1 MKRKLCSVLLALCMV
16 LTLLPVSALAEERT
30 PAEAEQVATQLP
42 SAEDG
47 VVTLESDTSISAAA
61 LQSAI
66 ANGLEINLNGKALTI
81 TSADTVSV
89 PEGKTVKFYNG
100 TILNSTF
107 TRGDLAAFAAGKDA
121 TLIVDN
127 VTMNTTGSAF
137 FPAGNASAVTVTNS
151 NITAGVYVIGTNASG
166 NLSDNVRITL
176 KDSTLTSTCY
186 QNNDRDTC
194 TVMINVPGTMNIDNC
209 KIYGGRQ
216 VLFVRCGTATV
227 NNSTITLSNA
237 YNGAGTYDSKDW
249 SSGNEVPMGAVVVGN
264 RTNSTAYDTPATC
277 TLNNTTV
284 TGGRVYTYQKDEIA
298 VKLNITGNSTIN
310 GAFVNGDGENGKAT
324 IVTESGTY
332 SDLANAVAYAA
343 DGATIKLAGDVTVT
357 KPIEVAKSMTLD
369 LNGHVLT
376 AATASNRSESNDVK
390 NSAIWVT
397 AEKVNLTID
406 GTTARSGMTMGDTHD
421 TNWMTKVWG
430 FVDLREGS
438 AGSTVTVNGGS
449 YTGSTCASDNYHY
462 TALFTVGSE
471 SKLVLNNVIAETD
484 ERVVKA
490 SACGEVIVS
499 GGTYNITG
507 IDAFLGAAFET
518 KTASFTNMKL
528 TAKYGGCVQVGNNAT
543 FENCEIKVTDIRTGE
558 GTHLNCAV
566 AVQYGGTAT
575 VKSGIYTAPYAAYV
589 YSSGGT
595 INIENGTFTG
605 VVRADATTDAT
616 ATINIKNGSFN
627 GEIQKG
633 AGAGNETIAITG
645 GTYTSD
651 PSAYVAS
658 GAIARKDSDAQYT
671 VVAKSNLTSG
681 VYTSD
686 PSSALAPGYVS
697 YKNSD
702 DTYTVYYPVPVTP
715 GNTSSSTT
723 KNPDGSTTTTTTD
736 KTTGT
741 VTETTKNPDGSTTTV
756 ETRKDGSV
764 TETNKTAGGSVG
776 TVKSDANGNSEISA
790 SISAA
795 DVNAAAKKNEPVA
808 APVSVA
814 PAASSAA
821 APVIKLSVPASA
833 GEVSVVIP
841 VTNAQQGTVA
851 IKVNPDGTEEIIKTS
866 VVTKDGVVLGVKGSA
881 QIKIVNN
888 DKDFSD
894 TVGHWAE
901 SDVDFVSAR
910 ELFNGTAPQ
919 TFSPESATTRG
930 MVVTVLARLAG
941 ESTDGGANWY
951 DKGCAWAVTNGV
963 SDGTDPNGTVTREQL
978 AAMLYRYFGSPA
990 VSGSLSFADA
1000 SSVSEY
1006 AHDAM
1011 QWCVNNGIING
1022 MDGLLN
1028 PQGQAT
1034 RAQVSAMFA
1043 RYIHLAATK

>member
-16 LTLLPVSALAEERT
+16 LTLLPVSALAVDGAPTGEST
-30 PAEAEQVATQLP
+30 PAETPAASNVAKIGDQEYATLADAVNAAESGA
-42 SAEDG
+42 
-47 VVTLESDTSISAAA
+47 
-61 LQSAI
+61 
-66 ANGLEINLNGKALTI
+66 TI
-81 TSADTVSV
+81 T
-89 PEGKTVKFYNG
+89 
-100 TILNSTF
+100 L
-107 TRGDLAAFAAGKDA
+107 
-121 TLIVDN
+121 
-127 VTMNTTGSAF
+127 
-137 FPAGNASAVTVTNS
+137 
-151 NITAGVYVIGTNASG
+151 
-166 NLSDNVRITL
+166 LSDVAL
-176 KDSTLTSTCY
+176 DSTLTLYGNLILDLNGHMISNGDRLETKY
-186 QNNDRDTC
+186 YLVKVAYGAEVSIIGNKENSSINDTRTNL
-194 TVMINVPGTMNIDNC
+194 TG
-209 KIYGGRQ
+209 
-216 VLFVRCGTATV
+216 
-227 NNSTITLSNA
+227 TITAICVFGNLTVDGAELTISRGVNGIAIKVDENGTDKLGKLTVKSGKVSSTQAIQNWGITTIDGGTFTGDVGSHA
-237 YNGAGTYDSKDW
+237 Y
-249 SSGNEVPMGAVVVGN
+249 SSI
-264 RTNSTAYDTPATC
+264 
-277 TLNNTTV
+277 
-284 TGGRVYTYQKDEIA
+284 GGD
-298 VKLNITGNSTIN
+298 LTIN
-310 GAFVNGDGENGKAT
+310 GGIFNGPVYSAQLKYGGWPTASEKTKIVNGTFNGLVAEYYDDGTNGLQP
-324 IVTESGTY
+324 VER
-332 SDLANAVAYAA
+332 SD
-343 DGATIKLAGDVTVT
+343 KPAGDVNCKVTISGGTFSDLSALDYLADDANVIVKLAADTTKDVTIPAGATV
-357 KPIEVAKSMTLD
+357 TLD
-369 LNGHVLT
+369 LNGKTLTNVSGHTITNNGNLTVTGSGTVDNITHAKAALYNNTGATATLNGGTFTRSAETGTANPNSANGNSWYTVKNYGTLTINNGVTVENKGSFSSAVVNGWYDASKIGTSSEPAHNADAVLT
-376 AATASNRSESNDVK
+376 
-390 NSAIWVT
+390 I
-397 AEKVNLTID
+397 
-406 GTTARSGMTMGDTHD
+406 
-421 TNWMTKVWG
+421 
-430 FVDLREGS
+430 
-438 AGSTVTVNGGS
+438 NGGS
-449 YTGSTCASDNYHY
+449 
-462 TALFTVGSE
+462 
-471 SKLVLNNVIAETD
+471 I
-484 ERVVKA
+484 
-490 SACGEVIVS
+490 S
-499 GGTYNITG
+499 GGKITVKNDDYGVLNITG
-507 IDAFLGAAFET
+507 
-518 KTASFTNMKL
+518 
-528 TAKYGGCVQVGNNAT
+528 
-543 FENCEIKVTDIRTGE
+543 
-558 GTHLNCAV
+558 
-566 AVQYGGTAT
+566 
-575 VKSGIYTAPYAAYV
+575 
-589 YSSGGT
+589 
-595 INIENGTFTG
+595 GTFTQPLDG
-605 VVRADATTDAT
+605 LYCIYNANVT
-616 ATINIKNGSFN
+616 AISGGNVNGSVGNYN
-627 GEIQKG
+627 G
-633 AGAGNETIAITG
+633 AITEANQCKFAISG

-658 GAIARKDSDAQYT
+658 GAIARKDGDT
-671 VVAKSNLTSG
+671 KFVVVEKANLTAG
-681 VYTSD
+681 VYMSD

-756 ETRKDGSV
+756 ETKKDGSV

-776 TVKSDANGNSEISA
+776 TVKSDANGNTEISA
-790 SISAA
+790 NISAA
-795 DVNAAAKKNEPVA
+795 DVSAAAKKNEPVA

-814 PAASSAA
+814 PAASPAA

-888 DKDFSD
+888 DKDFAD

-910 ELFNGTAPQ
+910 ELFTGTAPQ

-1043 RYIHLAATK
+1043 RYIRLMSTK

>member
-16 LTLLPVSALAEERT
+16 LTLLPVSAMADNG
-30 PAEAEQVATQLP
+30 AEAGESAPADVPAAETEYVAQIGEAKYKTLQAAIDAVPASTPTTIDVLADLTP
-42 SAEDG
+42 DTLNTVASADRQMAFTKAD
-47 VVTLESDTSISAAA
+47 VNITL
-61 LQSAI
+61 
-66 ANGLEINLNGKALTI
+66 NLNNHTVTALGGEAIKINAANVTLTI
-81 TSADTVSV
+81 TNGTIENHATDKYSDGLYAYRESNNLNLTLTNVKIHSRTQGLAVQGLTSNSNVTINGGEIISSEELGIYYPPKSGTLTVNDAKI
-89 PEGKTVKFYNG
+89 EGKTGIVVKGSN
-100 TILNSTF
+100 
-107 TRGDLAAFAAGKDA
+107 
-121 TLIVDN
+121 LIVKGDSEIIG
-127 VTMNTTGSAF
+127 VGDKVVPDHYYTGATDGSSSLTETGDAIYVES
-137 FPAGNASAVTVTNS
+137 GYNDRDITVK
-151 NITAGVYVIGTNASG
+151 IESG
-166 NLSDNVRITL
+166 
-176 KDSTLTSTCY
+176 KLTST
-186 QNNDRDTC
+186 
-194 TVMINVPGTMNIDNC
+194 
-209 KIYGGRQ
+209 
-216 VLFVRCGTATV
+216 
-227 NNSTITLSNA
+227 NSYAIQ
-237 YNGAGTYDSKDW
+237 YYDHAKPVSAKREI
-249 SSGNEVPMGAVVVGN
+249 S
-264 RTNSTAYDTPATC
+264 
-277 TLNNTTV
+277 V
-284 TGGRVYTYQKDEIA
+284 TGGTFSDLSALDYLAESAKVT
-298 VKLNITGNSTIN
+298 VKL
-310 GAFVNGDGENGKAT
+310 
-324 IVTESGTY
+324 
-332 SDLANAVAYAA
+332 AA
-343 DGATIKLAGDVTVT
+343 ETTKDVTIPAGANV
-357 KPIEVAKSMTLD
+357 TLD
-369 LNGHVLT
+369 LNGHKLTNVSGHTITNNGNLTVTGSGMVDNITHAKAALYNNTGATATLNGGTFTRSAETGTANPNSANGNSWYTVKNYGTLTINNGVTVENKGSFSSAVVNGWYDASKIGTSSEPAHSADAVLT
-376 AATASNRSESNDVK
+376 
-390 NSAIWVT
+390 I
-397 AEKVNLTID
+397 
-406 GTTARSGMTMGDTHD
+406 
-421 TNWMTKVWG
+421 
-430 FVDLREGS
+430 
-438 AGSTVTVNGGS
+438 NGGS
-449 YTGSTCASDNYHY
+449 
-462 TALFTVGSE
+462 
-471 SKLVLNNVIAETD
+471 I
-484 ERVVKA
+484 
-490 SACGEVIVS
+490 S
-499 GGTYNITG
+499 GGKITVKNDDYGVLNITG
-507 IDAFLGAAFET
+507 
-518 KTASFTNMKL
+518 
-528 TAKYGGCVQVGNNAT
+528 
-543 FENCEIKVTDIRTGE
+543 
-558 GTHLNCAV
+558 
-566 AVQYGGTAT
+566 
-575 VKSGIYTAPYAAYV
+575 
-589 YSSGGT
+589 
-595 INIENGTFTG
+595 GTFTQPLDG
-605 VVRADATTDAT
+605 LYCIYNANVT
-616 ATINIKNGSFN
+616 AISGGNVNGSVGNYN
-627 GEIQKG
+627 G
-633 AGAGNETIAITG
+633 AITEANQCKFAISG

-651 PSAYVAS
+651 PTAYVADTH
-658 GAIARKDSDAQYT
+658 IARKDGDAQYT

-702 DTYTVYYPVPVTP
+702 NSTYTVYYPVPVTP

-756 ETRKDGSV
+756 ETKKDGSV

-776 TVKSDANGNSEISA
+776 TVKSDANGNTEISA

-795 DVNAAAKKNEPVA
+795 DVSAAAKKNEPVA

-814 PAASSAA
+814 PAASPAA

-910 ELFNGTAPQ
+910 ELFTGTAPQ

-1043 RYIHLAATK
+1043 RYIRLMSTK

>member
-16 LTLLPVSALAEERT
+16 LTLLPVSAMADNG
-30 PAEAEQVATQLP
+30 AEAGESAPADVPAAETEYVAQIGEAKYKTLQAAIDAVPASTPTTIDVLADLTP
-42 SAEDG
+42 DTLNTVASTDRQMAFTKAG
-47 VVTLESDTSISAAA
+47 VNITL
-61 LQSAI
+61 
-66 ANGLEINLNGKALTI
+66 NLNNHTVTALGGEAIKINAANVTLTI
-81 TSADTVSV
+81 TNGTIENHATDKYSDGLYAYRESNNLNLTLTNVKIHSRTQGLAVQGLTSNSNVTINGGEIISSEELGIYYPPKSGTLTVNDAKI
-89 PEGKTVKFYNG
+89 EGKTGIVVKGSN
-100 TILNSTF
+100 
-107 TRGDLAAFAAGKDA
+107 
-121 TLIVDN
+121 LIVKGDSEIIG
-127 VTMNTTGSAF
+127 VGDKVVPDHYYTGATDGSSSLTETGDAIYVES
-137 FPAGNASAVTVTNS
+137 GYNDRDITVK
-151 NITAGVYVIGTNASG
+151 IESG
-166 NLSDNVRITL
+166 
-176 KDSTLTSTCY
+176 KLTST
-186 QNNDRDTC
+186 
-194 TVMINVPGTMNIDNC
+194 
-209 KIYGGRQ
+209 
-216 VLFVRCGTATV
+216 
-227 NNSTITLSNA
+227 NSYAIQ
-237 YNGAGTYDSKDW
+237 YYDHAKPVSAKREI
-249 SSGNEVPMGAVVVGN
+249 S
-264 RTNSTAYDTPATC
+264 
-277 TLNNTTV
+277 V
-284 TGGRVYTYQKDEIA
+284 TGGTFSDLSALDYLAESAKVT
-298 VKLNITGNSTIN
+298 VKL
-310 GAFVNGDGENGKAT
+310 
-324 IVTESGTY
+324 
-332 SDLANAVAYAA
+332 AA
-343 DGATIKLAGDVTVT
+343 ETTKDVTIPAGANV
-357 KPIEVAKSMTLD
+357 TLD
-369 LNGHVLT
+369 LNGHKLTNVSGHTITNNGNLTVTGSGMVDNITHAKAALYNNTGATATLNGGTFTRSAETGTANPNSANGNSWYTVKNYGTLTINNGVTVENKGSFSSAVVNGWYDASKIGTSSEPAHSADAVLT
-376 AATASNRSESNDVK
+376 
-390 NSAIWVT
+390 I
-397 AEKVNLTID
+397 
-406 GTTARSGMTMGDTHD
+406 
-421 TNWMTKVWG
+421 
-430 FVDLREGS
+430 
-438 AGSTVTVNGGS
+438 NGGS
-449 YTGSTCASDNYHY
+449 
-462 TALFTVGSE
+462 
-471 SKLVLNNVIAETD
+471 I
-484 ERVVKA
+484 
-490 SACGEVIVS
+490 S
-499 GGTYNITG
+499 GGKITVKNDDYGVLNITG
-507 IDAFLGAAFET
+507 
-518 KTASFTNMKL
+518 
-528 TAKYGGCVQVGNNAT
+528 
-543 FENCEIKVTDIRTGE
+543 
-558 GTHLNCAV
+558 
-566 AVQYGGTAT
+566 
-575 VKSGIYTAPYAAYV
+575 
-589 YSSGGT
+589 
-595 INIENGTFTG
+595 GTFTQPLDG
-605 VVRADATTDAT
+605 LYCIYNANVT
-616 ATINIKNGSFN
+616 AISGGNVNGSVGNYN
-627 GEIQKG
+627 G
-633 AGAGNETIAITG
+633 AITEANQCKFAISG

-651 PSAYVAS
+651 PTAYVADTH
-658 GAIARKDSDAQYT
+658 IARKDGDAQYT

-702 DTYTVYYPVPVTP
+702 NSTYTVYYPVPVTP

-756 ETRKDGSV
+756 ETKKDGSV

-776 TVKSDANGNSEISA
+776 TVKSDANGNTEISA

-795 DVNAAAKKNEPVA
+795 DVSAAAKKNEPVA

-814 PAASSAA
+814 PAASPAA

-910 ELFNGTAPQ
+910 ELFTGTAPQ

-1043 RYIHLAATK
+1043 RYIRLMSTK